1 MDLKQE
7 TNKLTELLIG
17 KTVRHVR
24 RFRPGEVLIEFTD
37 GTRFFADTRDAIE
50 CSVTGPN
57 VSTTE

>member
-7 TNKLTELLIG
+7 TDELTMLLVG

-37 GTRFFADTRDAIE
+37 GTRFIADAHDAIE

-57 VSTTE
+57 SN